1 MMFDFFPVTDS
12 GLAGIRVFSI
22 LNIQIVIFK
31 KTTFLNNKALIH
43 LTKLNE
49 QLSFIDLEIDNQIK
63 KCESAIDIILKS
75 IDIVKKIISKNS
87 FRSDL
92 EEVIFFKETKPQFT
106 SKLIYYNMV
115 YKIEMKRPNG
125 GNRIL
130 KKYYHNELS
139 KLKSFFDNELE
150 FYQYYRSGSTY
161 LDYKYFQRGKFDIKL
176 ALDNY
181 YFETDTSFSTSH
193 DFKVAQILAND
204 LIQLYL
210 ENQLITIENK
220 DTSEKSQRKPNSKLM
235 WTGSKV
241 ALTELLYALHSE
253 GVFNNGTA
261 DLKDIAEYFEYVF
274 EIDLGQYRRTF
285 LEIRARKSD
294 KTKFIKIL
302 NEALLKRMDN
312 SDDII

>member
-1 MMFDFFPVTDS
+1 MNININFQ
-12 GLAGIRVFSI
+12 LA
-22 LNIQIVIFK
+22 
-31 KTTFLNNKALIH
+31 
-43 LTKLNE
+43 KLNE
-49 QLSFIDLEIDNQIK
+49 QLSFLEIEIENPIV
-63 KCESAIDIILKS
+63 KCENAIDIILKS
-75 IDIVKKIISKNS
+75 INIIKKVVIKNS
-87 FRSDL
+87 FKTDQ
-92 EEVIFFKETKPQFT
+92 EEILFFKEIKPQFT

-130 KKYYHNELS
+130 KKYFHNELL

-181 YFETDTSFSTSH
+181 YFETDTTFSTSH

-204 LIQLYL
+204 LLQLY
-210 ENQLITIENK
+210 IENK
-220 DTSEKSQRKPNSKLM
+220 LIMTENKDISEKSQRKPNIKLM

-241 ALTELLYALHSE
+241 ALTELLYALHSQ
-253 GVFNNGTA
+253 GVFNNGSA
-261 DLKDIAEYFEYVF
+261 DLKDIAEYFEHIF

-285 LEIRARKSD
+285 LEIRTRKTD
-294 KTKFIKIL
+294 RTKFITAL
-302 NEALLKRMDN
+302 NESLIKRMDN
-312 SDDII
+312 ADDII

>member
-1 MMFDFFPVTDS
+1 MTPKAFD
-12 GLAGIRVFSI
+12 L
-22 LNIQIVIFK
+22 
-31 KTTFLNNKALIH
+31 
-43 LTKLNE
+43 LTELNE
-49 QLSFIDLEIDNQIK
+49 QLNFIDLEIDNQIN
-63 KCESAIDIILKS
+63 KCEKAIEVILNS
-75 IDIVKKIISKNS
+75 IVSLKKIITKNK
-87 FRSDL
+87 FRADA
-92 EEVIFFKETKPQFT
+92 EEIQFFKEVKPQFT
-106 SKLIYYNMV
+106 SKLIYYNMI

-125 GNRIL
+125 GSRVL

-139 KLKSFFDNELE
+139 KLKAFFDNELE

-181 YFETDTSFSTSH
+181 YFETDTLFATSH

-210 ENQLITIENK
+210 ENQLIMIENK
-220 DTSEKSQRKPNSKLM
+220 DITDKSQRKPNIKLM

-253 GVFNNGTA
+253 GIFNNGA
-261 DLKDIAEYFEYVF
+261 VDLKNIAEYFEQVF
-274 EIDLGQYRRTF
+274 EIDLGQYRRAF

-294 KTKFIKIL
+294 RTKFINAL
-302 NEALLKRMDN
+302 NESLLKRMDDA
-312 SDDII
+312 DDII